1 MTQPLARP
9 VAAQPLPSA
18 SLAQASRGRDY
29 RALLL
34 AVVLVALWLLR
45 KPWEGIWH
53 DAQLYTAQA
62 LRLLH
67 PERFQHDLYFLFGS
81 QDAFTLFSPLYATCI
96 SAFGLT
102 GAAVLLQ
109 VLGSALWLA
118 GAASLL
124 RSFLRGF
131 HFWLG
136 LAFLVALPSDF
147 GPTPGIFTLG
157 EPFLTPRLFAEAFS
171 LFALGLVV
179 RGKWAWGAGW
189 LLLALLLHPLMA
201 VGACLVA
208 ALFLAWGYWRP
219 ASALAAAGAAVVLGA
234 ALLGIAPFDRI
245 LLQMDPEWLKDV
257 VWMAPMVTWDAWH
270 ASDWLSRTAV
280 ALSLVLAAAWLSDG
294 ARARFYACVALAG
307 VLGLLA
313 SWAGTGL
320 THNLLLIQV
329 QPWRVLW
336 LAQLASA
343 VALAW
348 LLAAF
353 WQRGQVFRLLLV
365 ALLMAELNRNTFG
378 GALAALAA
386 WAMCWLVR
394 QPALPEMPRR
404 TYLIAMAGVLA
415 VGSPWLIELEAAT
428 NGVWSKV
435 AYGSELAEWIWVSIR
450 FGFGAVLG
458 AALLW
463 CLWRWS
469 VRPQRLARVM
479 AWSIALLVLAAAG
492 AWCQQRAAQALRM
505 SATAQQAAQA
515 RFLPL
520 IPAHAVV
527 YWQNDVR
534 ASWFVLQ
541 RSSYASSA
549 QLSGAAFNRG
559 TAIEGARRLARLE
572 RLGMADAVREHDHLR
587 RLARLSQLPQ
597 PSLAG
602 LDYVCADPVLDFVVL
617 REPLGSSVVAQMYDA
632 ELNNHYYL
640 HDCARQR
647 ASLASR

>member
-9 VAAQPLPSA
+9 VAAQPLPA
-18 SLAQASRGRDY
+18 VSLAPAGRGRDY
-29 RALLL
+29 RAPLL
-34 AVVLVALWLLR
+34 ALALVALWLLV

-53 DAQLYTAQA
+53 DAQLYTVQA

-67 PERFQHDLYFLFGS
+67 PERFQHDLFFLFGS
-81 QDAFTLFSPLYATCI
+81 QDAFTLFSPLYGAAI
-96 SAFGLT
+96 SALGVSA
-102 GAAVLLQ
+102 AAVLLQ
-109 VLGSALWLA
+109 VMGSVLWLA

-124 RSFLRGF
+124 RSFLRGL

-157 EPFLTPRLFAEAFS
+157 EPFLTPRLFAEAFCM
-171 LFALGLVV
+171 FALGLAL
-179 RGKWAWGAGW
+179 RGKWAWGAGL
-189 LLLALLLHPLMA
+189 LLLALLVHPLMA
-201 VGACLVA
+201 IGAGLVGTLY
-208 ALFLAWGYWRP
+208 LAWGRWRP
-219 ASALAAAGAAVVLGA
+219 ATALAAAATAVLLGA
-234 ALLGIAPFDRI
+234 ALLGVGPCGRI
-245 LLQMDPEWLKDV
+245 LQQMDPEWLKNV
-257 VWMAPMVTWDAWH
+257 MWMAPMVTWDAWH
-270 ASDWLSRTAV
+270 AADWLSRTAV
-280 ALSLVLAAAWLSDG
+280 ALSLVLATSWLSEG
-294 ARARFYACVALAG
+294 TRSRFHACVALASG
-307 VLGLLA
+307 LGLLA
-313 SWAGTGL
+313 SWAGSGL

-348 LLAAF
+348 LLATF
-353 WQRGQVFRLLLV
+353 WQRGRVFRLLLL

-386 WAMCWLVR
+386 GALCWQAR
-394 QPALPEMPRR
+394 QPVPAELPLR
-404 TYLIAMAGVLA
+404 TYRIALAGVLA
-415 VGSPWLIELEAAT
+415 IGSPWLIELEAAT
-428 NGVWSKV
+428 GGLWAKE
-435 AYGSELAEWIWVSIR
+435 AYGSELAQWIWEAIR
-450 FGFGAVLG
+450 AGFGAVLG

-463 CLWRWS
+463 CLWRWAA
-469 VRPQRLARVM
+469 RPQRRARVM
-479 AWSIALLVLAAAG
+479 AWSLALLTLGAAA
-492 AWCQQRAAQALRM
+492 AWCQQRATQALRL
-505 SATAQQAAQA
+505 SASAQRAAQA

-520 IPAHAVV
+520 IPPQAVV

-572 RLGMADAVREHDHLR
+572 RLGMLDAVREHDPVL
-587 RLARLSQLPQ
+587 RLARQRQLPQ

-617 REPLGSSVVAQMYDA
+617 RQPFGPGVVAQLYDA
-632 ELNNHYYL
+632 ELDNHYYL